1 VSHSSPARAARWAR
15 GALVMLAG
23 AAALSTAPARAGA
36 GNSKKVEA
44 VCRTLN
50 GDTNY
55 KVRVQAALVLGKMG
69 DPSGASCLTRALDDA
84 NRTVRAVAAEVL
96 GQLKDPDSLPALRTL
111 AKADPDPF
119 VRAQAEKAVAMLSGP
134 TTTTTGGAAG
144 GGRAKIFIAFGP
156 FSGGVKAAAGEPVR
170 IVHDTLQTELGK
182 IPTLTVAANA
192 APTGKPGGPAG
203 FWIDGNISKLDDVTS
218 GAGSETSCGVKVMVA
233 RWPSKSIIS
242 WTSAEASV
250 QAGNRPR
257 DRENAR
263 RECLE
268 ATAAQLA
275 EDLAKFLKAQGG

>member
-1 VSHSSPARAARWAR
+1 M
-15 GALVMLAG
+15 VMLAG
-23 AAALSTAPARAGA
+23 AAALGPSPAQAAAGP
-36 GNSKKVEA
+36 GKKVEA

-84 NRTVRAVAAEVL
+84 NRTVRAVAAEAL
-96 GQLKDPDSLPALRTL
+96 GQLKNPDSLPALRTL

-134 TTTTTGGAAG
+134 ATAGGAAG
-144 GGRAKIFIAFGP
+144 AGRARIFIAFGP

-192 APTGKPGGPAG
+192 APTGKPGGPVG

-250 QAGNRPR
+250 QAGSRPR